1 MANPPPLPPRTTTPP
16 RETPLSVVQVDVPFE
31 LVPDVQRLIADARR
45 PRPWFDVPLGIG
57 LGLFAV
63 VLTYLMTVMIPR
75 FEEVFRDFGVKLPT
89 ATVLLLRASRFF
101 GPTGGWVIF
110 WIPAIVVPL
119 LVARARPWPPRH
131 RGLGLTLT
139 VVVTLLLIGLTVL
152 AVYVALQLPMLKLIQ
167 TVSGGPNRP

>member
-1 MANPPPLPPRTTTPP
+1 MANPPPLPPRNGPSTLGT
-16 RETPLSVVQVDVPFE
+16 VAVDVPFE

-75 FEEVFRDFGVKLPT
+75 FEELFRDFGVKLPT
-89 ATVLLLRASRFF
+89 ATILLLRASRFF
-101 GPTGGWVIF
+101 GPTGGWMIF
-110 WIPAIVVPL
+110 WIPAIVVPIA
-119 LVARARPWPPRH
+119 VARARPWPPRH
-131 RGLGLTLT
+131 RGLGLTVT

-167 TVSGGPNRP
+167 AVSGGPSRP